1 MYILQVI
8 WKYFFSTKSAAEHG
22 TLYQLRNLVHRTNVV
37 SDPAK
42 DFNACDDF
50 IVLVVTCHILAA
62 SLEVFGMKSLSDTP
76 VLPLL
81 PPELENEPE
90 NLWMLVDSERK
101 RVLDHITGAVVDR
114 FIDFQFHADT
124 QRSEDSVQ
132 DYAIQLLSL
141 GCFYLEYADAIREGD
156 GDRVLRCWRYL
167 LPIFKSSGRT
177 NYSIEALSFLHQYQ
191 YLLTP
196 RQSAELL
203 WNRFVNVHGVRGRN
217 IPCDLHLEHLNRVCK
232 NAISDLGVNKTEK
245 AIKRVGNVLGTLYP
259 VLQQFDSDN
268 HIRGTSGTHRMP
280 SSERDRDRIIHEL
293 QQSNVFSSIPSR
305 THHQSFPKP
314 RHVLHDYD
322 YEKIH
327 KWIIEHI

>member
-1 MYILQVI
+1 M
-8 WKYFFSTKSAAEHG
+8 
-22 TLYQLRNLVHRTNVV
+22 

-50 IVLVVTCHILAA
+50 IVLVITSHILAA
-62 SLEVFGMKSLSDTP
+62 SLEVLSMQSLDDIP

-81 PPELENEPE
+81 PPELQNEPQ
-90 NLWMLVDSERK
+90 NMWMLMDSQQK
-101 RVLDHITGAVVDR
+101 QVLNHIAGAVVDR
-114 FIDFQFHADT
+114 FIHFQFHEAS
-124 QRSEDSVQ
+124 QRYQDSVQ
-132 DYAIQLLSL
+132 DYAIHLLSL
-141 GCFYLEYADAIREGD
+141 GCFYIEYADAIREGD

-177 NYSIEALSFLHQYQ
+177 NYSIEALTFLQQQQ

-196 RQSAELL
+196 RQSAEIV
-203 WNRFVNVHGVRGRN
+203 WNRFINVHGVRGRN

-268 HIRGTSGTHRMP
+268 LIRDTSGTHHMP
-280 SSERDRDRIIHEL
+280 TSEKDRDRIIHEL
-293 QQSNVFSSIPSR
+293 QQTNVFSSIPNR
-305 THHQSFPKP
+305 THHQSFPNP
-314 RHVLHDYD
+314 RHVLHHSDH
-322 YEKIH
+322 ETLH
-327 KWIIEHI
+327 QWIMEHI